1 MHKASWVLS
10 SVLFSGLLLSGC
22 AQHQA
27 RPAPVEIAGFAEVP
41 VPFIHRWDDVHHPF
55 TGAAV
60 IDIDGDGRPE
70 IFVGGGEG
78 QEDGLLSYVDGQFK
92 DVISGTG
99 LSDLSA
105 THGATSIDLDGD
117 ADVDLIVAREDGV
130 YLYLNEV
137 GVFTKKL
144 VPVTLPADAVAF
156 DVTVSDIDRDGDG
169 DLYVSVFIDL
179 ESFRSATYNDPAH
192 AKKNILL
199 LNNGD
204 LTFTDVTESAGVAS
218 LQNTF
223 LSVFVDLDGDLWQD
237 LVVAQNTGE
246 VEIFRNT
253 GKATFERIEAAEGH
267 GFWMGLAVGDI
278 DKDGDQ
284 DLLFTN
290 VGDSI
295 PSFLTRGDL
304 RDDQV
309 DTLEWLLLRNEGD
322 MKFSD
327 VTQQYGL
334 TDHGFAWG
342 AVFEDLNLDGDLDLI
357 VAQNYIKW
365 PVHRLFKLDGKA
377 FLQLPNSGQHTEGR
391 YFQQDK
397 LGLDNPYFGQS
408 PLIVDFSGDGKPD
421 MLWINMDGPVRAFV
435 NRETGNF
442 INVELPDTVASQGT
456 SAYLETENGNSYTR
470 QLLNSVGMLTD
481 QSPTLTFGLGKVS
494 EVKAINVTRPD
505 GVTVRI
511 ANPPLNGAIRLPR

>member
-1 MHKASWVLS
+1 MFRVASVLS
-10 SVLFSGLLLSGC
+10 SVAFLGLLVTGC
-22 AQHQA
+22 AQQLP
-27 RPAPVEIAGFAEVP
+27 RPVSVEITGFAEVP
-41 VPFIHRWDDVHHPF
+41 VPFVHQWDDLHHPF

-60 IDIDGDGRPE
+60 IDINGDGRPE
-70 IFVGGGEG
+70 VFVGGGEG
-78 QEDGLLSYVDGQFK
+78 QEDALLSYVDGQFK
-92 DVISGTG
+92 DVIGGTG
-99 LSDLSA
+99 LSGLSA
-105 THGATSIDLDGD
+105 THGATSIDLDADG
-117 ADVDLIVAREDGV
+117 DVDLIVAREDGV
-130 YLYLNEV
+130 YLYLNQA
-137 GVFTKKL
+137 GVFAKKS

-156 DVTVSDIDRDGDG
+156 DVAVSDIDRDGDA

-179 ESFRSATYNDPAH
+179 ESFRSATYNDPSH
-192 AKKNILL
+192 AKMNVLL

-204 LTFTDVTESAGVAS
+204 LTFTDITESAGVAS

-223 LSVFVDLDGDLWQD
+223 LSVFVDLNADHWQD

-246 VEIFRNT
+246 VEIFQNT
-253 GKATFERIEAAEGH
+253 GNATFDKIESPEGH

-290 VGDSI
+290 VGDTI

-304 RDDQV
+304 REDQV
-309 DTLEWLLLRNEGD
+309 DRLEWLLLRNDGD

-327 VTQQYGL
+327 VTQEYGL

-365 PVHRLFKLDGKA
+365 PVHKFFKLDGKA
-377 FLQLPNSGQHTEGR
+377 FLKLTDAGEDAKPR
-391 YFQQDK
+391 FFQDNR
-397 LGLDNPYFGQS
+397 LGLANPFFGQS
-408 PLIVDFSGDGKPD
+408 PLVVDFSGDGKPD
-421 MLWINMDGPVRAFV
+421 MLWINMDGPIRAFI

-442 INVELPDTVASQGT
+442 INVALPDSVASQGT
-456 SAYLETENGNSYTR
+456 SAYLELDNGNSYTR

-481 QSPTLTFGLGKVS
+481 QSPMLTFGLGDVS
-494 EVKAINVTRPD
+494 AVKAINITTPD

-511 ANPPLNGAIRLPR
+511 ANPPINGAIRLPQ